1 MPVLRHRYTAMDQ
14 KSPPRAGL
22 LKSGILAVTFTLA
35 RLAEP
40 AVILACGEKSLF
52 EVHHRRPG

>member
-1 MPVLRHRYTAMDQ
+1 
-14 KSPPRAGL
+14 L
-22 LKSGILAVTFTLA
+22 LKSGILAVTFTPA

-52 EVHHRRPG
+52 EAHHCRPG